1 MCRILHVQRREIRRK
16 LNRKYFNILFTY
28 TCDFFFFKWK
38 QENIYSPVIAVFP
51 KIETDILKWQTLA
64 TGRCEVSFALTCLE
78 LPGVGF
84 SLPVRRLCLIY
95 FTSHTTRLWKAGCA
109 LWRLWSPNP
118 CSGRISWISSTV
130 ETPQHLWT
138 LCSNVPPPFFSFIWM
153 ELRFLKFI
161 QDFFCRNPTSVPL
174 FLKKQWDV
182 LCKQNTRERDLA
194 GAQIQGCIRYF
205 YFHQLYC
212 AGLCFLICFG
222 IFGSASKSVL
232 INSSI
237 QNNRRNLIP
246 DGWETKFSWGQN
258 LTEDG
263 GICSRNCTF
272 YSLCH
277 SHQF

>member
-1 MCRILHVQRREIRRK
+1 M
-16 LNRKYFNILFTY
+16 N
-28 TCDFFFFKWK
+28 
-38 QENIYSPVIAVFP
+38 
-51 KIETDILKWQTLA
+51 
-64 TGRCEVSFALTCLE
+64 CLE
-78 LPGVGF
+78 LVLACLSGGCVWFISLLTQPDSERLDVLCGGCGVQTPAQAEYPEYLQWLKPHSISGH
-84 SLPVRRLCLIY
+84 SAPM
-95 FTSHTTRLWKAGCA
+95 FTH
-109 LWRLWSPNP
+109 
-118 CSGRISWISSTV
+118 
-130 ETPQHLWT
+130 
-138 LCSNVPPPFFSFIWM
+138 PFFSFIWM

-212 AGLCFLICFG
+212 AGWCFLICFG